1 MIVLEKK
8 DIKKLLVDEL
18 SSSYTYYR
26 QTLIK
31 VITEIVK
38 CSPNLRRYSKVVDNS
53 VMEENYKVLSK
64 LIELSPNSTSKIKG
78 KEYDI
83 RNNLELVY
91 NDNNEWMQ
99 INKLNS
105 NKYDSIE
112 FISDVLID
120 SPIFNIDI
128 MIEKIS
134 NKDHGYVKNSIK
146 KLVTNKKN
154 IFNTY
159 LINPDKYLTYSTIN
173 SIDGGRV
180 EDMVDKNYSNLY
192 WEIYFRGGDGNP
204 IDMLLG
210 IDMIINKGE
219 LYKIIQVKSAVID
232 EVTIGDKEYYQIN
245 RKLDEDIPPIIT
257 HLVFGDLKG
266 VVVEIDNKDGF
277 YVISHNELCFN
288 VGFPNKDLYIPIYV
302 PKNK

>member
-8 DIKKLLVDEL
+8 DIKKLLMDEL

-64 LIELSPNSTSKIKG
+64 LIELSPNSIYRLGEIKYKIKN
-78 KEYDI
+78 DF
-83 RNNLELVY
+83 ELIY

-120 SPIFNIDI
+120 NSVSGIDI
-128 MIEKIS
+128 SYEKIS
-134 NKDHGYVKNSIK
+134 NKDCEYVKNSIQ
-146 KLVTNKKN
+146 KLLINKKN
-154 IFNTY
+154 IFNKY
-159 LINPDKYLTYSTIN
+159 LINPEKYLKNTTIN
-173 SIDGGRV
+173 SIDGAQR
-180 EDMVDKNYSNLY
+180 EDMVNKNHSNLG
-192 WEIYFRGGDGNP
+192 WETYFRGGDGNP
-204 IDMLLG
+204 IDMFLQ
-210 IDMIINKGE
+210 IDMILNKGE
-219 LYKIIQVKSAVID
+219 LYKIIQVKSAVIN
-232 EVTIGDKEYYQIN
+232 EVTIDGKEYYQIK
-245 RKLDEDIPPIIT
+245 RKIDENIFTMIT
-257 HLVFGDLKG
+257 HLIFVDSEGIM
-266 VVVEIDNKDGF
+266 VEISSEDGF
-277 YVISHNELCFN
+277 YVIYDNELCFN
-288 VGFPNKDLYIPIYV
+288 VGFPNKDLYTPIYV
-302 PKNK
+302 LKNK